1 MGLFHPWRDAGEGE
15 VEWLVLLN
23 LCAVRVAAPGECRSI
38 EKCASPLKGSAH
50 AQLPAKDFCSALI
63 YTILWGQEKWL
74 SWLQGLLAT
83 GGKGGLCK
91 NNLFSWLGTE
101 IPLPLPRALCPDPQS
116 PALHRLPL
124 SPHGVRDNLGTLL
137 PWPRAARGTL
147 RISPR
152 AGRAASSSLN
162 PLQRAQG

>member
-1 MGLFHPWRDAGEGE
+1 MGLFHPGRDAGEGK
-15 VEWLVLLN
+15 VEWVVLLN
-23 LCAVRVAAPGECRSI
+23 LPAVRVAAPGECRSI

-91 NNLFSWLGTE
+91 NNLFSWLGME
-101 IPLPLPRALCPDPQS
+101 ISLPPLQAPVPQPSPSRGCQPPRSCSVLQPGDTP
-116 PALHRLPL
+116 
-124 SPHGVRDNLGTLL
+124 
-137 PWPRAARGTL
+137 ARGSGLEGDTECVTQRML
-147 RISPR
+147 P
-152 AGRAASSSLN
+152 AAHRV
-162 PLQRAQG
+162 P

>member
-1 MGLFHPWRDAGEGE
+1 MGLFHPRRDAGEGK

-23 LCAVRVAAPGECRSI
+23 LCAVRVAVPGECRSI

-101 IPLPLPRALCPDPQS
+101 ILLPLPQAPS
-116 PALHRLPL
+116 PSPSPHPRGDADSEGPAVPCHRLTPVP
-124 SPHGVRDNLGTLL
+124 SR
-137 PWPRAARGTL
+137 
-147 RISPR
+147 SE
-152 AGRAASSSLN
+152 
-162 PLQRAQG
+162 